1 MEGDMRVVGYIRVS
15 SRNEQHQKDSAPEQE
30 RAIRA
35 WCNANGHRLVEVY
48 RDVGVSGA
56 NGLDQ
61 REGLPDAE
69 AAIQAGKAD
78 GLVVRELDRLHR
90 DMLIQEQVLADLWRI
105 RPEVEVFSTKPG
117 EQQNLQRDDPSDPS
131 RRMIR
136 QILGAVAEYVRAQTV
151 ARLRAGKRRK
161 REAGGYI
168 GGQPAFGQAAVE
180 KALVD
185 DEAERATIRRILELE
200 QGGLSLRQM
209 AAVLEIEGR
218 VAKRGGRWH
227 PQTVARV
234 LDRARSTA
242 TA

>member
-1 MEGDMRVVGYIRVS
+1 MRVVGYVRVS
-15 SRNEQHQKDSAPEQE
+15 SRNEQHQKDSDPEQE
-30 RAIRA
+30 RTIRA
-35 WCNANGHRLVEVY
+35 WCKANGHRLVAVY

-69 AAIQAGKAD
+69 AAIQAGDAD

-168 GGQPAFGQAAVE
+168 GGQPAFGRVAVD

-185 DEAERATIRRILELE
+185 DDAERATIRRLLELE
-200 QGGLSLRQM
+200 RGGLSLRQM
-209 AAVLEIEGR
+209 AAVLEAENR
-218 VAKRGGRWH
+218 TAKRGGRWH
-227 PQTVARV
+227 PQTVRRV
-234 LDRARSTA
+234 LDRARSTSSA
-242 TA
+242 

>member
-1 MEGDMRVVGYIRVS
+1 MRVVAYVRVS
-15 SRNEQHQKDSAPEQE
+15 SRNTEHQKESAPEQE

-35 WCNANGHRLVEVY
+35 WAKANGHRLVGVY

-69 AAIQAGKAD
+69 AAIQAGQAD

-90 DMLIQEQVLADLWRI
+90 DMLVQEQVLADLWRI

-117 EQQNLQRDDPSDPS
+117 EAQVCRRDDPDDPS
-131 RRMIR
+131 RRMSR

-161 REAGGYI
+161 REAGGYV
-168 GGQPAFGQAAVE
+168 GGQPAYGSRVE
-180 KALVD
+180 DKALVVD
-185 DEAERATIRRILELE
+185 PTEQATVERIRELADGGASLRTIAATLEAEGRRP
-200 QGGLSLRQM
+200 
-209 AAVLEIEGR
+209 
-218 VAKRGGRWH
+218 KRGGRWH

-234 LDRARSTA
+234 LERAGSTP

>member
-1 MEGDMRVVGYIRVS
+1 
-15 SRNEQHQKDSAPEQE
+15 
-30 RAIRA
+30 
-35 WCNANGHRLVEVY
+35 
-48 RDVGVSGA
+48 
-56 NGLDQ
+56 
-61 REGLPDAE
+61 
-69 AAIQAGKAD
+69 
-78 GLVVRELDRLHR
+78 
-90 DMLIQEQVLADLWRI
+90 MLIQEQVLADLWRI

-161 REAGGYI
+161 REAGGYV
-168 GGQPAFGQAAVE
+168 GGQPAFGQVAEAKE
-180 KALVD
+180 LVD
-185 DEAERATIRRILELE
+185 DATERATIRRILELH
-200 QGGLSLRQM
+200 QDGASLRSI
-209 AAVLEIEGR
+209 AATLEAEGR
-218 VAKRGGRWH
+218 PPKRGGRWH

>member
-1 MEGDMRVVGYIRVS
+1 
-15 SRNEQHQKDSAPEQE
+15 
-30 RAIRA
+30 
-35 WCNANGHRLVEVY
+35 
-48 RDVGVSGA
+48 
-56 NGLDQ
+56 
-61 REGLPDAE
+61 
-69 AAIQAGKAD
+69 
-78 GLVVRELDRLHR
+78 
-90 DMLIQEQVLADLWRI
+90 
-105 RPEVEVFSTKPG
+105 
-117 EQQNLQRDDPSDPS
+117 
-131 RRMIR
+131 MIR

-200 QGGLSLRQM
+200 QDGLSLRQM